1 MNKFYGLIKQL
12 KDDLSVEQS
21 APGPE
26 RPSSSIQHQIV
37 SVTDVETADFLTARN
52 IDEKVP
58 EMLEVD
64 HPEQVE

>member
-1 MNKFYGLIKQL
+1 M
-12 KDDLSVEQS
+12 SVEQS

-58 EMLEVD
+58 DMEEVD
-64 HPEQVE
+64 HPEQVEQKSGNSEILSP